1 LLTAVALLLALRAAV
16 AGSIVGSAHDF
27 SGYNWSGGEVC
38 IACHSSHNTN
48 SSVIVA
54 PQWNHALSVQ
64 TYGLYSAPSIKATI
78 AQPGE
83 RSKLCLSCHDGTVAV
98 DSFGG
103 VTGSKYISSAH
114 NLGTGLN
121 DDHPIGFLY
130 DTALANL
137 DGTLFDPSTKSVTIG
152 SGGTIQTGT
161 IASLL
166 LYDGGQLEC
175 SSCHDVHNKYTVGT
189 TGLMKVASNGS
200 AICMACHKK

>member
-1 LLTAVALLLALRAAV
+1 MATALLLAMRAAV

-48 SSVIVA
+48 SSVTVA

-64 TYGLYSAPSIKATI
+64 AYGLYSAPSIKATI
-78 AQPGE
+78 GQPGE

-103 VTGSKYISSAH
+103 VTGSQYISSAH
-114 NLGTGLN
+114 NLGTTLN

-137 DGTLFDPSTKSVTIG
+137 DGTLFDPSTKIVTIG

-175 SSCHDVHNKYTVGT
+175 SSCHDVHNKYTAGT
-189 TGLMKVASNGS
+189 TGLMKVSSAGG
-200 AICMACHKK
+200 AICMACHNK